1 MRASEG
7 AAVVMAAYPRI
18 WFACH
23 RRHVRDPEGGTL
35 LSAHQASIL
44 DHLDTVEAT
53 SLTALARHLGVTPG
67 TMSVAVDRLQKHGY
81 VRRTWDERDR
91 RRVQL
96 RLTDAGARVRS
107 ANSALDPAR
116 VEALLGRLTA
126 EEQRA
131 ALSGLELLARGAE
144 AIGDARATHR
154 TGGRRA

>member
-1 MRASEG
+1 MRTSDAA
-7 AAVVMAAYPRI
+7 AAVMTAYPRI

-23 RRHVRDPEGGTL
+23 RRHVRDPESGTL

-81 VRRTWDERDR
+81 VDRTWDHRDR

-107 ANSALDPAR
+107 ANSALDPAL
-116 VEALLGRLTA
+116 VEALLARLTA

-131 ALSGLELLARGAE
+131 AISGLTILARSADSVGE
-144 AIGDARATHR
+144 AKR
-154 TGGRRA
+154 RRA

>member
-1 MRASEG
+1 MRTSEA
-7 AAVVMAAYPRI
+7 AAVVMTAYPRI

-23 RRHVRDPEGGTL
+23 RRHVRDPESGPV

-67 TMSVAVDRLQKHGY
+67 TMSVAIDRLQKHGY
-81 VRRTWDERDR
+81 VDRTWDHRDG

-107 ANSALDPAR
+107 ANSALDPAL
-116 VEALLGRLTA
+116 VEALLARLTT

-131 ALSGLELLARGAE
+131 AINGLTILARSADSVGE
-144 AIGDARATHR
+144 AKR
-154 TGGRRA
+154 RRA

>member
-1 MRASEG
+1 MRTSEA
-7 AAVVMAAYPRI
+7 AAVVMTAYPRI

-23 RRHVRDPEGGTL
+23 RRHVRDPESGTL

-53 SLTALARHLGVTPG
+53 SLTGLAGHLGVTPG
-67 TMSVAVDRLQKHGY
+67 TMSVAVDRLEKHGY
-81 VRRTWDERDR
+81 VRRSWNDQDR

-107 ANSALDPAR
+107 ANSALDPAL
-116 VEALLGRLTA
+116 VEALLSRLTA

-131 ALSGLELLARGAE
+131 AINGLTILARGAE
-144 AIGDARATHR
+144 TLGQ
-154 TGGRRA
+154 RRKQA

>member
-1 MRASEG
+1 MRTSEA
-7 AAVVMAAYPRI
+7 AAVVMSAYPRI

-23 RRHVRDPEGGTL
+23 RRHVRDPESGTL

-44 DHLDTVEAT
+44 DHLDTIEAT

-96 RLTDAGARVRS
+96 RLTEAGARVRS

-131 ALSGLELLARGAE
+131 AVAGLTTLARGAE
-144 AIGDARATHR
+144 AIGNAPATYR
-154 TGGRRA
+154 TGRRQT

>member
-1 MRASEG
+1 MRTSDAA
-7 AAVVMAAYPRI
+7 AAVMTAYPRI

-23 RRHVRDPEGGTL
+23 RRHVRDPESGTL

-81 VRRTWDERDR
+81 VDRTWDHRDR

-107 ANSALDPAR
+107 ANSALDPAL

-131 ALSGLELLARGAE
+131 AINGLTILARSADAVGE
-144 AIGDARATHR
+144 AKR
-154 TGGRRA
+154 RRA

>member
-1 MRASEG
+1 MRTSDA
-7 AAVVMAAYPRI
+7 AAVVMTAYPRI

-23 RRHVRDPEGGTL
+23 RRHVRDPESGTL

-53 SLTALARHLGVTPG
+53 SLTALAQHLGVTPG

-81 VRRTWDERDR
+81 VDRTWDHRDR

-107 ANSALDPAR
+107 ANSALDPTL
-116 VEALLGRLTA
+116 VEALLARLTA

-131 ALSGLELLARGAE
+131 AINGLTILARSADSVGE
-144 AIGDARATHR
+144 AKR
-154 TGGRRA
+154 RRA

>member
-1 MRASEG
+1 MRTSDAA
-7 AAVVMAAYPRI
+7 AAVMTAYPRI

-23 RRHVRDPEGGTL
+23 RRHVRDPESGTL

-81 VRRTWDERDR
+81 VDRAWDHRDR

-107 ANSALDPAR
+107 ANSALDPAL
-116 VEALLGRLTA
+116 VEALLARLTA

-131 ALSGLELLARGAE
+131 AINGLTILARSADSVGE
-144 AIGDARATHR
+144 AKR
-154 TGGRRA
+154 RRA

>member
-1 MRASEG
+1 MRTSEAA
-7 AAVVMAAYPRI
+7 AAVMTAYPRI

-23 RRHVRDPEGGTL
+23 RRHVRDPESGTL

-81 VRRTWDERDR
+81 VDRTWDHRDR

-96 RLTDAGARVRS
+96 RLTEAGARVRS
-107 ANSALDPAR
+107 ANSALDPAL
-116 VEALLGRLTA
+116 VEALLARLTA

-131 ALSGLELLARGAE
+131 AISGMTILARSADSVGE
-144 AIGDARATHR
+144 AKR
-154 TGGRRA
+154 RRA

>member
-1 MRASEG
+1 MRTSEAA
-7 AAVVMAAYPRI
+7 AAVMTAYPRI

-23 RRHVRDPEGGTL
+23 RRHVRDPESGTL

-53 SLTALARHLGVTPG
+53 SLTALAQHLGVTPG

-81 VRRTWDERDR
+81 VDRTWDHRDR

-107 ANSALDPAR
+107 ANSALDPTL
-116 VEALLGRLTA
+116 VEALLARLTA

-131 ALSGLELLARGAE
+131 AINGLTILARSADSVGE
-144 AIGDARATHR
+144 AKR
-154 TGGRRA
+154 RRA

>member
-1 MRASEG
+1 
-7 AAVVMAAYPRI
+7 VVMTAYPRI

-23 RRHVRDPEGGTL
+23 RRHVRDTESGTL

-53 SLTALARHLGVTPG
+53 SLTELARHLDVTPG
-67 TMSVAVDRLQKHGY
+67 TMSVAIDRLERHGY

-107 ANSALDPAR
+107 SNSALDPAL
-116 VEALLGRLTA
+116 VEALLRRLTP
-126 EEQRA
+126 EEQQA
-131 ALSGLELLARGAE
+131 AISGLTILARGAE
-144 AIGDARATHR
+144 HALAPSLAHGRAH
-154 TGGRRA
+154 G

>member
-1 MRASEG
+1 MRTSEA
-7 AAVVMAAYPRI
+7 AAVVMTAYPRI

-23 RRHVRDPEGGTL
+23 RRHVRDPESGTL

-53 SLTALARHLGVTPG
+53 SLTALARHLDVTPG

-81 VRRTWDERDR
+81 VKRTWDDRDR

-96 RLTDAGARVRS
+96 RLTEAGARVRS

-116 VEALLGRLTA
+116 VEALLGRLTV

-131 ALSGLELLARGAE
+131 AIAGLAVLARGAE
-144 AIGDARATHR
+144 AIGEP
-154 TGGRRA
+154 RRRQA

>member
-1 MRASEG
+1 MRTSDA
-7 AAVVMAAYPRI
+7 AAVVMTAYPRI

-23 RRHVRDPEGGTL
+23 RRHVRDPESGTL

-81 VRRTWDERDR
+81 VDRTWDHRDR

-107 ANSALDPAR
+107 ANSALDPAL
-116 VEALLGRLTA
+116 VEALLARLTA

-131 ALSGLELLARGAE
+131 AISGLTILARSADSVGE
-144 AIGDARATHR
+144 AKR
-154 TGGRRA
+154 RRA

>member
-1 MRASEG
+1 MRTSDA
-7 AAVVMAAYPRI
+7 AAVVMTAYPRI

-81 VRRTWDERDR
+81 VDRTWDHRDR

-107 ANSALDPAR
+107 ANSALDPAL
-116 VEALLGRLTA
+116 VEGLLSRLTP

-131 ALSGLELLARGAE
+131 AINGLTILARSADSVGE
-144 AIGDARATHR
+144 AKR
-154 TGGRRA
+154 RRA

>member
-1 MRASEG
+1 
-7 AAVVMAAYPRI
+7 MAAYPRI

-23 RRHVRDPEGGTL
+23 RRHVRDPESGTL

-44 DHLDTVEAT
+44 DHLDTIEAT
-53 SLTALARHLGVTPG
+53 SLTGLARHLGVTPG
-67 TMSVAVDRLQKHGY
+67 TMSVAVDRLQRHGY

-96 RLTDAGARVRS
+96 RLTEAGARVRS

-116 VEALLGRLTA
+116 VETLLSRLTA

-131 ALSGLELLARGAE
+131 AIAGLQLLARGAE
-144 AIGDARATHR
+144 AIGEPK
-154 TGGRRA
+154 RRHA

>member
-1 MRASEG
+1 MRTSEAA
-7 AAVVMAAYPRI
+7 AAVMTAYPRI

-23 RRHVRDPEGGTL
+23 RRHVRDPESGTL

-53 SLTALARHLGVTPG
+53 SLTALAQHLGVTPG

-81 VRRTWDERDR
+81 VDRTWDHRDR

-96 RLTDAGARVRS
+96 RLTEAGARVRS
-107 ANSALDPAR
+107 ANSALDPAL
-116 VEALLGRLTA
+116 VEALLARLTA

-131 ALSGLELLARGAE
+131 AISGLTILARSADFVGE
-144 AIGDARATHR
+144 AKR
-154 TGGRRA
+154 RRA

>member
-1 MRASEG
+1 MRTSDAA
-7 AAVVMAAYPRI
+7 AAVMTAYPRI

-23 RRHVRDPEGGTL
+23 RRHVRDPESGTL

-81 VRRTWDERDR
+81 VDRTWDHRDR

-96 RLTDAGARVRS
+96 RLTEAGARVRS
-107 ANSALDPAR
+107 ANSALDPAL
-116 VEALLGRLTA
+116 VEALLARLTA

-131 ALSGLELLARGAE
+131 AISGLTILARSADSVGE
-144 AIGDARATHR
+144 AKR
-154 TGGRRA
+154 RRA

>member
-1 MRASEG
+1 M
-7 AAVVMAAYPRI
+7 VMTAYPRI

-23 RRHVRDPEGGTL
+23 RRHVRDPVSGTL

-67 TMSVAVDRLQKHGY
+67 TMSVAVDRLQRHGY
-81 VRRTWDERDR
+81 VDRTWDERDR

-96 RLTDAGARVRS
+96 RLTEAGARVRS
-107 ANSALDPAR
+107 ANSALDPAL
-116 VEALLGRLTA
+116 VEALLSGLTT

-131 ALSGLELLARGAE
+131 AINGLTILARGADS
-144 AIGDARATHR
+144 IGQ
-154 TGGRRA
+154 RRKQA

>member
-1 MRASEG
+1 MRTSEAA
-7 AAVVMAAYPRI
+7 AAVMTAYPRI

-23 RRHVRDPEGGTL
+23 RRHVRDPESGTL

-53 SLTALARHLGVTPG
+53 SLTALAQHLGVTPG

-81 VRRTWDERDR
+81 VDRTWDHRDR
-91 RRVQL
+91 RRVHL

-107 ANSALDPAR
+107 ANSALDPTL
-116 VEALLGRLTA
+116 VEALLARLTA

-131 ALSGLELLARGAE
+131 AINGLTILARSADSVGE
-144 AIGDARATHR
+144 AKR
-154 TGGRRA
+154 RRA

>member
-1 MRASEG
+1 MRTSDA
-7 AAVVMAAYPRI
+7 AAVVMTAYPRI

-23 RRHVRDPEGGTL
+23 RRHVRDPESGTL
-35 LSAHQASIL
+35 LSAHQAGIL

-107 ANSALDPAR
+107 ANSALDPAL
-116 VEALLGRLTA
+116 VEALLSRLTA

-131 ALSGLELLARGAE
+131 ATSGLTILARA
-144 AIGDARATHR
+144 ADSAGDAR
-154 TGGRRA
+154 RRHA

>member
-1 MRASEG
+1 MRTSEAA
-7 AAVVMAAYPRI
+7 AAVMTAYPRI

-23 RRHVRDPEGGTL
+23 RRHVRDPESGTL
-35 LSAHQASIL
+35 LSSHQASIL
-44 DHLDTVEAT
+44 DHLDTIEAT

-96 RLTDAGARVRS
+96 RLTEAGARVRS

-131 ALSGLELLARGAE
+131 AISGLTILARGAE
-144 AIGDARATHR
+144 ELGEPK
-154 TGGRRA
+154 RRHA

>member
-1 MRASEG
+1 MRTSDA
-7 AAVVMAAYPRI
+7 AAVVMTAYPRI

-23 RRHVRDPEGGTL
+23 RRHVRDPESGTL

-81 VRRTWDERDR
+81 VDRTWDHRDR

-96 RLTDAGARVRS
+96 RLTEAGARVRS
-107 ANSALDPAR
+107 ANSALDPAL
-116 VEALLGRLTA
+116 VEALLARLTA

-131 ALSGLELLARGAE
+131 AISGLTILARSADSVGE
-144 AIGDARATHR
+144 AKR
-154 TGGRRA
+154 RRA

>member
-1 MRASEG
+1 MRTSDAA
-7 AAVVMAAYPRI
+7 AAVMTAYPRI

-23 RRHVRDPEGGTL
+23 RRHVRDPESGTL

-81 VRRTWDERDR
+81 VDRTWDHRDR

-96 RLTDAGARVRS
+96 RLTEAGARVRS
-107 ANSALDPAR
+107 ANSALDPAL
-116 VEALLGRLTA
+116 VEALLARLTA

-131 ALSGLELLARGAE
+131 AISGLTILARTADSVGE
-144 AIGDARATHR
+144 AKR
-154 TGGRRA
+154 RRA

>member
-1 MRASEG
+1 MRTSDA
-7 AAVVMAAYPRI
+7 AAVVMTAYPRI

-23 RRHVRDPEGGTL
+23 RRHVRDPQSGTL

-81 VRRTWDERDR
+81 VDRTWDHRDR

-96 RLTDAGARVRS
+96 RLTEAGARVRS

-131 ALSGLELLARGAE
+131 AIAGLTILARGAD
-144 AIGDARATHR
+144 AIGEPK
-154 TGGRRA
+154 RRQA

>member
-1 MRASEG
+1 MRTSEA
-7 AAVVMAAYPRI
+7 AAVIMTAYPRI

-23 RRHVRDPEGGTL
+23 RRHVRDPESGTL

-81 VRRTWDERDR
+81 VDRTWDHRDR

-96 RLTDAGARVRS
+96 RLTEAGARVRS
-107 ANSALDPAR
+107 ANSALDPAL
-116 VEALLGRLTA
+116 VEALLARLTA

-131 ALSGLELLARGAE
+131 AISGLTILARSADSVGE
-144 AIGDARATHR
+144 AKR
-154 TGGRRA
+154 RRA

>member
-1 MRASEG
+1 MKLSEG
-7 AAVVMAAYPRI
+7 AAVVMSAYPRI

-23 RRHVRDPEGGTL
+23 RRHIRDTESGTL

-53 SLTALARHLGVTPG
+53 SLTELARHLDVTPG
-67 TMSVAVDRLQKHGY
+67 TMSVAIDRLEKHGY
-81 VRRTWDERDR
+81 VRRTWDDRDR

-107 ANSALDPAR
+107 ANSALDPAL

-126 EEQRA
+126 DEQRA
-131 ALSGLELLARGAE
+131 AITGLTILARGADHGM
-144 AIGDARATHR
+144 ASSFAHGRAH
-154 TGGRRA
+154 G